1 MTPLSQQYLDQC
13 PVEGGFRMRGMEMTR
28 IEVFVDAAFAFAV
41 TMLVIS
47 FDAIPSSWDE
57 IILAIKNIPAFAV
70 AVAQLVW
77 FWHEHSVWSK
87 RYGLDD
93 AMTVFLSA
101 LLLTIVLVFVYPLR
115 IMASGM
121 FGWLSKGY
129 LPTSFHMNSW
139 DQLTGMFIFLGVGFA
154 AICLTF
160 VLLYRYSA
168 RRRKPLRLDQ
178 SELFE
183 THTVADIW
191 GGFAVIALL
200 SALVAIVLPPPW
212 IPFAGFVY
220 MLIGPWGYWWQ
231 QRREKIKRLSSE
243 YPAEQA

>member
-1 MTPLSQQYLDQC
+1 MTPLTQAYLEQC
-13 PVEGGFRMRGMEMTR
+13 PVEDGFRLRGMAMTR

-47 FDAIPSSWDE
+47 FDAIPANWPE

-77 FWHEHSVWSK
+77 IWHEHSVWSK

-101 LLLTIVLVFVYPLR
+101 LLLIIVLVYVYPLR

-121 FGWLSKGY
+121 FGWLTKGY
-129 LPTSFHMNSW
+129 LPTSFYMNSW

-160 VLLYRYSA
+160 VLLYRYGA
-168 RRRKPLRLDQ
+168 KLREPLRLDE
-178 SELFE
+178 SELFD
-183 THTVADIW
+183 THTIADIW
-191 GGFAVIALL
+191 GGFAVIALI
-200 SALVAIVLPPPW
+200 SALVAIALPPPW

-220 MLIGPWGYWWQ
+220 TLIGPWGYWWQ
-231 QRREKIKRLSSE
+231 HRREKIKGLSGAD
-243 YPAEQA
+243 PAGQA